1 MKIDVSK
8 IEGYESMSVEEKL
21 KALEDAEVTAPDN
34 DEEILKFKNL
44 VQKANSQAAEYKRQ
58 LKEKMSEQERLEA
71 ERLEKDAE
79 KDALLKSLLKE
90 KDVSKYQAEFLKNGF
105 DSDLALKSAE
115 ALADGDFTTVF
126 ANLKIYT
133 EGLSQK
139 VKAEV
144 LRNTPTPKGGTDLN
158 PLTKEEFRKMGYTER
173 VEFRQKYPELY
184 SEYTKR

>member
-8 IEGYESMSVEEKL
+8 IEGYAEMTPEQKL
-21 KALEDAEVTAPDN
+21 AALEGYEIEVEDTTKIKESLN
-34 DEEILKFKNL
+34 
-44 VQKANSQAAEYKRQ
+44 KASHDVAEYKRQ
-58 LKEKMSEQERLEA
+58 LKEKMTEQERLEA
-71 ERLEKDAE
+71 ERKEKDAE

-105 DSDLALKSAE
+105 DSELALKSAE

-158 PLTKEEFRKMGYTER
+158 TLTKEQVEKMGYTER
-173 VEFRQKYPELY
+173 VKLKNENPDLY
-184 SEYTKR
+184 KQYFKS